1 MTKCLYIGIKNII
14 GGSELI
20 NDKIKGRSANHLC
33 ALSRPQ
39 ELTPIKPI
47 ANFERTLSKPKFFKS
62 RPKADTGPQLLG
74 ICFGVGLFLVG
85 IIYIYIYICKHN
97 WKGTLLRDRGS
108 QRIHENPSSLPQCC
122 KLDSDLHKEKEMSV
136 VIKQSKYQYCQEP
149 SLRRRL

>member
-74 ICFGVGLFLVG
+74 VCFGVGLFLVG
-85 IIYIYIYICKHN
+85 IIYIYTFVNIIGKEHFS
-97 WKGTLLRDRGS
+97 GTEVPNAYT
-108 QRIHENPSSLPQCC
+108 RIHLPC
-122 KLDSDLHKEKEMSV
+122 HSV
-136 VIKQSKYQYCQEP
+136 VNWTVTYIKKKKC
-149 SLRRRL
+149 RLL